1 MDWYRIYHGLPF
13 DPRLPVVARNAGLT
27 RAETIALWITLHDHA
42 SRQTPRGSL
51 AGLDAEET
59 ALLLEMN
66 ADKTAAA
73 LDAFYAKG
81 MIDIENNLSDWARL
95 QYRSTD
101 RVRAYRSR
109 KREAE
114 QNTIPTDT
122 QKPEINPAAATDP
135 DDAQNIAARRA
146 RLQQQAQKQK
156 SLRHPQR
163 STPKDD

>member
-1 MDWYRIYHGLPF
+1 MDWYKIYHGLPF
-13 DPRLPVVARNAGLT
+13 DPRLPVVAQNAGLT

-59 ALLLEMN
+59 TLLLEMDAN
-66 ADKTAAA
+66 KTAAA

-101 RVRAYRSR
+101 RVRAHRSR
-109 KREAE
+109 KREAAPA
-114 QNTIPTDT
+114 TAPTHT
-122 QKPEINPAAATDP
+122 PKPDIKPAATPDP

-146 RLQQQAQKQK
+146 RLQQKA
-156 SLRHPQR
+156 LRHKCR